1 MLETL
6 LDYTLLYIVTSFRQR
21 LVEKCW
27 HDLGLVSQL
36 EATVMY
42 FCLALSFTQHLNTYV
57 YIYIQS
63 SQYNSNKLELQT
75 CLDLQDIK
83 QSILGHT
90 ELALGCSTPL

>member
-27 HDLGLVSQL
+27 YDLGLVSQL

-42 FCLALSFTQHLNTYV
+42 FQHLNK
-57 YIYIQS
+57 YIYIYSQVSTIPTNWSCKRAWTCRIS
-63 SQYNSNKLELQT
+63 SK
-75 CLDLQDIK
+75 
-83 QSILGHT
+83 
-90 ELALGCSTPL
+90 AF

>member
-27 HDLGLVSQL
+27 YDLGLVSQL

-42 FCLALSFTQHLNTYV
+42 FQHLNKYI